1 VSARLRALRALLRL
15 RSRFFSQI
23 AHSTLSKLRPC
34 CSTSTHC
41 RGGFPN
47 AWSSQCAAQ
56 NARKASRGVSA
67 HHQIVQHID
76 GIGRF
81 VVEKL
86 ENRVQPPAAIASVS
100 ISAGI

>member
-1 VSARLRALRALLRL
+1 VLSPRSCASA
-15 RSRFFSQI
+15 SRFFSQI
-23 AHSTLSKLRPC
+23 SHSTLSKLRPC

-47 AWSSQCAAQ
+47 ARSSECAAQ

-76 GIGRF
+76 GSRF